1 MLPRKCQAHRH
12 RPVRLRR
19 PAALLAV
26 LLIAIGLGV
35 AESAAALNQDDLRAA
50 SEIPVSSPAYGPLPV
65 DPSCQHLPVADCIVQ
80 QGSPGSRRVLV
91 VGDSHALFL
100 VPPMLAIAKEK
111 DLTLAVSALPGCP
124 WQIGLVYVKSTHA
137 ACTAAKHVWYTKVI
151 PEFQPDIIL
160 FATRASDHR
169 GASKYAVMSTTPWLT
184 ADTQS
189 GLLALATRKTLAA
202 LARPHQEFLI
212 EEPIPVA
219 SFDTYRCLELA
230 QVAASCTFTSDVAPS
245 IAELAYRRLA
255 TTRADTVTIS
265 LDRMI
270 CPRLP
275 RCDAVVGGSVV
286 RRDGDHLTERFAAQI
301 FPNIEQSLERLGVL
315 PR

>member
-189 GLLALATRKTLAA
+189 GLLALATR
-202 LARPHQEFLI
+202 
-212 EEPIPVA
+212 
-219 SFDTYRCLELA
+219 DA
-230 QVAASCTFTSDVAPS
+230 QDLGRTRSAASGVPDRGAHS
-245 IAELAYRRLA
+245 RRVFRHL
-255 TTRADTVTIS
+255 
-265 LDRMI
+265 
-270 CPRLP
+270 PLP
-275 RCDAVVGGSVV
+275 RACPGRGLLHVHI
-286 RRDGDHLTERFAAQI
+286 RRRTFHCGAGISSTGDHPRGHGHHQ
-301 FPNIEQSLERLGVL
+301 PRPDDL
-315 PR
+315 PPPATLRCGRRRQCRQARWRPSHRAIRGADLP